1 MIVIDNIMYPSQIMG
16 GISNVFYEITK
27 RLLTDS
33 RFNVKFLD
41 REDSKINYY
50 RRLLKITPQQIID
63 RFSFPYL
70 VDCFINPKLGL
81 KEKYIFHSSYY
92 RLSRDNCAINVTTVH
107 DFAYEK
113 VFPHN
118 IKYYAHIWQQKYA
131 AMHSDAIICISEN
144 TKKDLLY
151 YYKDIDPRKIH
162 VIYNGVSD
170 EYYYIKD
177 ASKLDLPFSSGSYC
191 MFVGGRYHYKNFD
204 IAVKCLKNSN
214 YNLVIVG
221 SSLNEKEVR
230 LLDSTL
236 GKARYCLLKNIS
248 NARLNEV
255 YNGAHCLLYLSSYEG
270 FGIPCLEAQRAGC
283 PVIGYNSSSIP
294 EVICDDRLL
303 VNNLSVESINY
314 VIETLEN
321 IEYRENI
328 VCKGIKFATKF
339 SWDRNYKEL
348 SDLYISLLAEK

>member
-118 IKYYAHIWQQKYA
+118 FRHLFARIWYKREKDVFLSFFFSQNNIMHIMWYF
-131 AMHSDAIICISEN
+131 
-144 TKKDLLY
+144 
-151 YYKDIDPRKIH
+151 R
-162 VIYNGVSD
+162 
-170 EYYYIKD
+170 
-177 ASKLDLPFSSGSYC
+177 
-191 MFVGGRYHYKNFD
+191 
-204 IAVKCLKNSN
+204 
-214 YNLVIVG
+214 
-221 SSLNEKEVR
+221 
-230 LLDSTL
+230 
-236 GKARYCLLKNIS
+236 
-248 NARLNEV
+248 
-255 YNGAHCLLYLSSYEG
+255 
-270 FGIPCLEAQRAGC
+270 
-283 PVIGYNSSSIP
+283 
-294 EVICDDRLL
+294 
-303 VNNLSVESINY
+303 
-314 VIETLEN
+314 IE
-321 IEYRENI
+321 
-328 VCKGIKFATKF
+328 
-339 SWDRNYKEL
+339 
-348 SDLYISLLAEK
+348 